1 MPDMTD
7 ELIAVS
13 TTVTVIVLGLAIAF
27 AVYYFGPWNKDDEEL
42 ASKYEVADRSLF
54 CLKVS
59 STFRRALVKLIHKPA
74 FDTAIL
80 IVILCN
86 AMSLALDDP
95 LEDKNH
101 PSQMARTL
109 AILELIFNII
119 FTAEMML
126 KIGALGFILNKFTYL
141 RSPWNL
147 LDFFIVITGWIPY
160 TGLVSGNSTGMRAFR
175 LLRPLR
181 TINRFPGLRKL
192 VITILL
198 AIPQLGNLCILV
210 LIFFMTFGIV
220 GVQLWNGRFL
230 MRCHTP
236 TVHAECAQTDR
247 NEEQLCV
254 EQMYMFAADASSF
267 CDIDRANSCGS
278 NDYCERHFE
287 NPFGGLANFDNIGHA
302 SIIVMQIITLS
313 SWQDLMHV
321 TQDTSGT
328 FSFLYFMCAALVGAF
343 FMVNLFVAVIKDKF
357 DIANAVAA
365 NGADVFLKIDDD
377 QSGELDAA
385 EMGKIFLQSGKTGHL
400 LHASHFQPTP
410 LVLA

>member
-147 LDFFIVITGWIPY
+147 LDFFI
-160 TGLVSGNSTGMRAFR
+160 
-175 LLRPLR
+175 
-181 TINRFPGLRKL
+181 
-192 VITILL
+192 
-198 AIPQLGNLCILV
+198 
-210 LIFFMTFGIV
+210 
-220 GVQLWNGRFL
+220 
-230 MRCHTP
+230 
-236 TVHAECAQTDR
+236 E
-247 NEEQLCV
+247 
-254 EQMYMFAADASSF
+254 
-267 CDIDRANSCGS
+267 
-278 NDYCERHFE
+278 
-287 NPFGGLANFDNIGHA
+287 
-302 SIIVMQIITLS
+302 
-313 SWQDLMHV
+313 
-321 TQDTSGT
+321 
-328 FSFLYFMCAALVGAF
+328 LY
-343 FMVNLFVAVIKDKF
+343 
-357 DIANAVAA
+357 
-365 NGADVFLKIDDD
+365 
-377 QSGELDAA
+377 
-385 EMGKIFLQSGKTGHL
+385 
-400 LHASHFQPTP
+400 
-410 LVLA
+410 